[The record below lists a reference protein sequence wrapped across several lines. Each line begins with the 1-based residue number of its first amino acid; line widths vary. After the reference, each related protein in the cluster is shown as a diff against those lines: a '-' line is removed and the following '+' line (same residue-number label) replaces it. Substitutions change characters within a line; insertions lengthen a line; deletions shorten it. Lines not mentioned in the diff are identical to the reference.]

1 MRGLYP
7 GRFQPF
13 HIGHVRVVASI
24 LDLFPFVSLNIGVA
38 DWQGSLNKS
47 LFLKGIEAKSV
58 VDATLSDT
66 GISLGVLQVPI
77 SPGESLETTI
87 ARFVKQQDIQIIFS
101 GSDTTLEACGRL
113 VREGLKLT
121 VVRIIDKEEGIRGTN
136 LRRMILEG
144 SSEWRRYMTKSA
156 ANILESFNPRQRLID
171 LSDGIKRPWVER
183 S

>member
-13 HIGHVRVVASI
+13 HIGHVRVVTSI
-24 LDLFPFVSLNIGVA
+24 LDLFPSASLNIGVA
-38 DWQGSLNKS
+38 DWQGPLNRN
-47 LFLKGIEAKSV
+47 LFLNGSETERLV
-58 VDATLSDT
+58 NATLSDI
-66 GISLGVLQVPI
+66 GISLGVLRVPI
-77 SPGESLETTI
+77 LPDESLETTI
-87 ARFVKQQDIQIIFS
+87 DRFVRQQDIQIIFS

-113 VREGLKLT
+113 ARRGLKLT
-121 VVRIIDKEEGIRGTN
+121 VVRIVDKEEGIRGTN

-144 SSEWRRYMTKSA
+144 SDDWRRYMTKSA

-171 LSDGIKRPWVER
+171 LLDGRKRPWVER